1 MKIVPILIMLM
12 MLIPW
17 GIASPQDITP
27 DEIIDG
33 NITAS
38 DPITDQKTSN
48 FNGSSNYTFIK
59 DIGDAKGVEVINVHF
74 KNAFRGADSN
84 LATVDRIWQVSDTN
98 SSQVIINNSR
108 KVIITSGTL
117 CCWKKDMN

>member
-33 NITAS
+33 KITAS

-48 FNGSSNYTFIK
+48 FKGSSN
-59 DIGDAKGVEVINVHF
+59 
-74 KNAFRGADSN
+74 
-84 LATVDRIWQVSDTN
+84 
-98 SSQVIINNSR
+98 
-108 KVIITSGTL
+108 
-117 CCWKKDMN
+117 

>member
-1 MKIVPILIMLM
+1 MIAHGAKIMKIVPILIMLM

-38 DPITDQKTSN
+38 DPITNQKTSN

-74 KNAFRGADSN
+74 KNSFRGADSGFSYCRSN
-84 LATVDRIWQVSDTN
+84 LASIR
-98 SSQVIINNSR
+98 
-108 KVIITSGTL
+108 
-117 CCWKKDMN
+117 